1 MNKPWHSLT
10 WECYLAF
17 RRREQPIHEDTLR
30 NINNMFLRKRLD
42 WKDCILQPWDIL
54 DIQTCG
60 GSKMISARPG
70 LERREGCLDRI
81 GTLAKSLQGLSAFSM
96 PHLHWLK
103 EAILNNGVNI
113 LDALLYTHSKCNSQK
128 WAIRMHQR
136 WLADSNKCTMSTV
149 WELMRVEKFWGCAKV
164 DWLILIS
171 VGCRQCGSL
180 CVWFWG
186 HLRTWHSS
194 SLLLWI

>member
-1 MNKPWHSLT
+1 MTFGIYPNYLKCYFHIKVCTWLLIAILFIAVPNWKYLPWSSAGECMNKPWHSLT

-42 WKDCILQPWDIL
+42 WKDCILQLWDIL

-60 GSKMISARPG
+60 GSKMISARQG
-70 LERREGCLDRI
+70 LERRKGCLDKI

-128 WAIRMHQR
+128 WAI
-136 WLADSNKCTMSTV
+136 T
-149 WELMRVEKFWGCAKV
+149 
-164 DWLILIS
+164 LI
-171 VGCRQCGSL
+171 G
-180 CVWFWG
+180 WF
-186 HLRTWHSS
+186 
-194 SLLLWI
+194 